1 MTEATDIVYD
11 RNIADE
17 KLKHGTKYER
27 LAAFVFKLLDEE
39 STVIHDLRLRGQG
52 KMAVHQIDVTIE
64 RPGQP
69 QQRLI
74 VECRDKDDGN
84 KIGQGEVRD
93 FATVVRTL
101 EATGLM
107 LTTTGYTKGA
117 RDVAHDEGIDLGLLT
132 AFEEH
137 DWDGRV
143 QQINVQLRMQIP
155 SHIEATLGATDPGEN
170 LDMKVAVP
178 GNTVIRRP
186 DGMTDLAAVVRDA
199 LGQVALEDDGPVEIE
214 RELPEGTF
222 IDLPTG
228 SMAIRSVVVRAHMAI
243 HVHDFTIGPPGVA
256 ELVYRA
262 LDGSVD
268 RVVFDKIFA
277 AS

>member
-1 MTEATDIVYD
+1 M
-11 RNIADE
+11 
-17 KLKHGTKYER
+17 
-27 LAAFVFKLLDEE
+27 
-39 STVIHDLRLRGQG
+39 
-52 KMAVHQIDVTIE
+52 
-64 RPGQP
+64 
-69 QQRLI
+69 
-74 VECRDKDDGN
+74 ECRDKDDGN

-93 FATVVRTL
+93 FATVARTL

-117 RDVAHDEGIDLGLLT
+117 SDVAHDEGIDLGLLT

-199 LGQVALEDDGPVEIE
+199 LGVVLEDDGPVEIE

-228 SMAIRSVVVRAHMAI
+228 SMAIS
-243 HVHDFTIGPPGVA
+243 IGGGPCSHGHPRPRLHYRTPRCGRVGVQGIGRFGRQGR
-256 ELVYRA
+256 LR
-262 LDGSVD
+262 
-268 RVVFDKIFA
+268 
-277 AS
+277 